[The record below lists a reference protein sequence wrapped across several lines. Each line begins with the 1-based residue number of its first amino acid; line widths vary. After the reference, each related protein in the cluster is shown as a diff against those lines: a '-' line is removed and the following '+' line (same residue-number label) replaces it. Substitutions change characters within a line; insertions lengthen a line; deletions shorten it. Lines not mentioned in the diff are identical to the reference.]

1 MDYIPKD
8 LIQNSISLEDKW
20 RKLIREAFQQN
31 QYVIDRAPRIA
42 AKVRRWSFISTVVYS
57 HDTDFSNHLQ
67 EDIVIFAQLNWP
79 MMFSRFFESV
89 QSSGPELST
98 KNVIIGINWTG
109 MFFISEQEEILV
121 ILIAKDSHH
130 RQSLNVSIPILSSN

>member
-1 MDYIPKD
+1 MLLEYIPKD
-8 LIQNSISLEDKW
+8 LIQNSITLEDKW
-20 RKLIREAFQQN
+20 KNLIKEAFLRN
-31 QYVIDRAPRIA
+31 KYVTERAPRIA
-42 AKVRRWSFISTVVYS
+42 AK
-57 HDTDFSNHLQ
+57 

-89 QSSGPELST
+89 QSSGPQLST

-121 ILIAKDSHH
+121 IFYIEQVH
-130 RQSLNVSIPILSSN
+130 